1 MLDAALAPLD
11 WMRARVLRAAVAVPA
26 LRRVIARR
34 DTRIAAQAT
43 VGVAVTAL
51 ATFLAPMLLFALG
64 PIVLGVPHVASD
76 VRYLLVR
83 PRLPRVWVYGGFA
96 IIAAMVG
103 LRVVEAWILPH
114 LPATRLEAGLGFVWI
129 LAGALFGAHLAG
141 TSRRL
146 AYLLP
151 ALALLG
157 AVIAARPHDF
167 LIVFPFLHNFVA
179 LALWILLFR
188 QVRRLAWMP
197 LLAVGLGCAFFLTGA
212 ASSFVATSS
221 FGGATLAE
229 AAAAIAPGLEAEW
242 ALRLALVFVF
252 TQGVHYAVWI
262 GWIPQENL
270 ECEGTHTW
278 RQTAHGLGRDF
289 GQLGFAALAVTLLV
303 VWAAATR
310 DVYGTRSLYLGLAN
324 FHAMLEVAT
333 LAFVLAA
340 GIGLRRQGAARASD
354 VPAGQ

>member
-11 WMRARVLRAAVAVPA
+11 WMRARFLRAAVSVPA
-26 LRRVIARR
+26 LKQILVRR
-34 DTRIAAQAT
+34 DTRIVAQAT
-43 VGVAVTAL
+43 LGVGVTL
-51 ATFLAPMLLFALG
+51 LLTLIAPMLLFALG

-76 VRYLLVR
+76 VRYLLLR
-83 PRLPRVWVYGGFA
+83 PRLPRAWVIGGFA
-96 IIAAMVG
+96 VIAAMVG
-103 LRVVEAWILPH
+103 LRVVEAWVYPL
-114 LPATRLEAGLGFVWI
+114 LPATRLEAGLGFLWI
-129 LAGALFGAHLAG
+129 LAGALFGAHVAG
-141 TSRRL
+141 SSRALRW
-146 AYLLP
+146 LLP
-151 ALALLG
+151 ALFLLG
-157 AVIAARPHDF
+157 AVIAARPQEF
-167 LIVFPFLHNFVA
+167 LLVFPFLHNFVA
-179 LALWILLFR
+179 LALWLLLFR
-188 QVRRLAWMP
+188 QVRRLAFLP
-197 LLAVGLGCAFFLTGA
+197 LVAVAAGCAFFLSGIP
-212 ASSFVATSS
+212 SSFVATSS

-229 AAAAIAPGLEAEW
+229 AAAALAPGLDPGW

-278 RQTAHGLGRDF
+278 RQTASGLGKDF
-289 GQLGFAALAVTLLV
+289 GKLGFFAVTATLLV

-340 GIGLRRQGAARASD
+340 GIGLRRAGA
-354 VPAGQ
+354 